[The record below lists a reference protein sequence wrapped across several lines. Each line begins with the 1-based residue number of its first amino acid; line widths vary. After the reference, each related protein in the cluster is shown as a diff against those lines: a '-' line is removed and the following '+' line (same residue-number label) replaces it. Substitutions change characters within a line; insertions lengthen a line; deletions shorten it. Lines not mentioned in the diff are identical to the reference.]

1 MSPNPVIV
9 QKFGGSSLAE
19 PDLIRNVATRICK
32 QRSEGVDLVA
42 VVSAMGDTTDDL
54 IRMAHDVAGT
64 GSPPPPRELDTLMST
79 GELVSATL
87 MAIAIQSMGYD
98 VVSLSGIQ
106 AGIRTEATHGSAR
119 ISAIDPARLRREL
132 DGGRIIIVAGFQGVT
147 ELGDVTT
154 LGRGGSDTTAVA
166 LAAALGARQCEIY
179 TDVDGIYTSDPRLV
193 PRARKLAEIGYEE
206 MLEMAM
212 LGAKMNPRSIELAA
226 VYKVPVLVASSFF
239 DAPGTLI
246 HGGEPTLEV
255 RKAITG
261 VPVERNIA
269 KITVR
274 GVMDRP
280 GVASALFTPLADA
293 GISVDV
299 IVQNASAEGLTDM
312 SFTVA
317 RGDLQRALE
326 ITRGQ
331 SAFESSEVI
340 ADPDLAKVSIVGT
353 GMQNA
358 PGFAARM
365 FDALSS
371 AGVNIELIT
380 TSEIRITCIIRAEHV
395 ETAARALHSAFQL
408 DGSGRLT
415 GPVPQRLTKL
425 TTPVLS
431 VVVPAYNEA
440 AGIDTTI
447 TRLVDYLASCPR
459 DWELLVVNDGSE
471 DETAAIVLKRCEQEP
486 RVRLIDAPH
495 RGKGAAVRK
504 GHVGGAGPFPIFLR
518 RRPVHAAGAHRA
530 ILRRAGRKSPF

>member
-1 MSPNPVIV
+1 M
-9 QKFGGSSLAE
+9 
-19 PDLIRNVATRICK
+19 
-32 QRSEGVDLVA
+32 
-42 VVSAMGDTTDDL
+42 
-54 IRMAHDVAGT
+54 
-64 GSPPPPRELDTLMST
+64 
-79 GELVSATL
+79 
-87 MAIAIQSMGYD
+87 
-98 VVSLSGIQ
+98 
-106 AGIRTEATHGSAR
+106 
-119 ISAIDPARLRREL
+119 
-132 DGGRIIIVAGFQGVT
+132 
-147 ELGDVTT
+147 
-154 LGRGGSDTTAVA
+154 
-166 LAAALGARQCEIY
+166 
-179 TDVDGIYTSDPRLV
+179 
-193 PRARKLAEIGYEE
+193 
-206 MLEMAM
+206 
-212 LGAKMNPRSIELAA
+212 
-226 VYKVPVLVASSFF
+226 
-239 DAPGTLI
+239 
-246 HGGEPTLEV
+246 EV

-395 ETAARALHSAFQL
+395 ETAARALHSAFEL
-408 DGSGRLT
+408 DESG
-415 GPVPQRLTKL
+415 
-425 TTPVLS
+425 
-431 VVVPAYNEA
+431 
-440 AGIDTTI
+440 D
-447 TRLVDYLASCPR
+447 
-459 DWELLVVNDGSE
+459 
-471 DETAAIVLKRCEQEP
+471 
-486 RVRLIDAPH
+486 
-495 RGKGAAVRK
+495 
-504 GHVGGAGPFPIFLR
+504 
-518 RRPVHAAGAHRA
+518 
-530 ILRRAGRKSPF
+530 